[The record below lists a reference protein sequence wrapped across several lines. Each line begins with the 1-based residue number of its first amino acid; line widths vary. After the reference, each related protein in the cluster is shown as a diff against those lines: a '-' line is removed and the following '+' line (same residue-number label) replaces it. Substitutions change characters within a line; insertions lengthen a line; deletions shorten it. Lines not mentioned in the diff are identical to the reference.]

1 MIRVDHTGFVV
12 PDLAA
17 ALALF
22 ETALGFRRVSEFG
35 PVAEG
40 EQMTRWFGVDATAVS
55 KFAFV
60 EAPGG
65 GLVELLEWQ
74 APERNLLEPLLS
86 DAGGRH
92 LALRP
97 DDLAAAVERLRAY
110 PGVEVLADHERFVY
124 ATTPI
129 GLHVQLMR

>member
-1 MIRVDHTGFVV
+1 MIRVDHAGYVV
-12 PDLAA
+12 SDLEA
-17 ALALF
+17 ALAFF
-22 ETALGFRRVSEFG
+22 ETALGFRRVSEHG

-40 EQMTRWFGVDATAVS
+40 GLMTGWFGVDATAS
-55 KFAFV
+55 SRFGFV

-65 GLVELLEWQ
+65 GLVELLEWH
-74 APERNLLEPLLS
+74 APGRSLLEPLLS
-86 DAGGRH
+86 DVGGRH

-97 DDLAAAVERLRAY
+97 DDLAATLAQLRAY

-129 GLHVQLMR
+129 GLHIQLMR